1 MATENGKAMIQVA
14 QKEEW
19 KQPEITKLDINETK
33 SSALAGATEDLTYHT
48 S

>member
-1 MATENGKAMIQVA
+1 MITENDKKTTQNT

-33 SSALAGATEDLTYHT
+33 GGDTDGLTEDGTYNN